1 VISARPESLI
11 EVTGTALSAELLL
24 DLVDDQHALKEA
36 RVLAVGPFELTLRM
50 ATQEVDVSRLE
61 VELRCRPKSPAPQR
75 VHRHLRSRQT
85 GLGDRVVYLPLE
97 RALGRRGGHLRNR
110 SKRCMVTSGNGTV
123 RFPAGVLAS
132 RTITTGNASSSS
144 VVSSEN
150 KSSRRRPVAA
160 RTRKASFV
168 VPSSCSTTAFSST
181 SLRPRLYSR
190 LRLHQG
196 LVERVAGWELVVDH
210 PAPERLQLS
219 LELSDRRPGPRAIF
233 QGGAGELDCD
243 RLVDVLHEL
252 DLHRVR
258 EQLESV
264 LSVVESTLVHR
275 LKPIVRREHV
285 RKRVLLISA
294 YTSSGLAT
302 VSKNAPVA
310 SRASGRVL
318 RYLRKRTRLVDGAKT
333 WRWVLPWAGLIP

>member
-1 VISARPESLI
+1 MISARPESLI
-11 EVTGTALSAELLL
+11 EVTGTALSAEILL

-132 RTITTGNASSSS
+132 RTITTGNASSSP

-233 QGGAGELDCD
+233 QGG
-243 RLVDVLHEL
+243 
-252 DLHRVR
+252 
-258 EQLESV
+258 
-264 LSVVESTLVHR
+264 
-275 LKPIVRREHV
+275 
-285 RKRVLLISA
+285 
-294 YTSSGLAT
+294 
-302 VSKNAPVA
+302 
-310 SRASGRVL
+310 GR
-318 RYLRKRTRLVDGAKT
+318 RTRL
-333 WRWVLPWAGLIP
+333 RPPC